1 MPMPETNI
9 NQLQSEKTELQKQLE
24 TFFQESQTLETA
36 VKSKKQAQLQQ
47 SFADLE
53 QKIVAQL
60 QKDNNEAIQ
69 RLQQE
74 IADLKLQYNEILS
87 QMKQETSVLQA

>member
-1 MPMPETNI
+1 MPETNI